1 MAEIEMVDKTK
12 SDEINKNLSD
22 FEKNI
27 GDNEKEAII
36 IDDSGFQQE
45 KKTYI
50 NLYICQLSVGI
61 IVTYLYIII
70 SILMNVINRVIFHTY
85 KFRFNF
91 TILFCQQ
98 TFCLITFI
106 YLSNKSEK
114 FRSQVGELSFFDFKK
129 LYKNY
134 FLFALVF
141 ILNNLAGFIGNQ
153 LITNTPMFLTL
164 RKLVLV
170 MIYFTDIFIGKK
182 KLSCFTASCV
192 FMVTFGS
199 VLAGIEDFSSDY
211 KGYIVVII
219 YNSLT
224 VLYNKMT
231 ETFKKK
237 TGIPNLKLLVYNSFL
252 LCPTLFG
259 LIFLSKENKALYIY
273 MTGEQIFD
281 GSYFGLF
288 VYLFLSFAFCIALM
302 LSFFI
307 SNEKNSSLFTAMLSN
322 SKDIAITAL
331 SYFWLKETKF
341 TFCILGGLFISTV
354 GALLISVKSMIDNMK
369 KKEDKEDKEDKEKVE
384 KKEYE
389 SIGVNDED
397 KNQN

>member
-12 SDEINKNLSD
+12 SDEINNNLSD
-22 FEKNI
+22 FEKNLE
-27 GDNEKEAII
+27 DNEKERFN
-36 IDDSGFQQE
+36 IDDSGLQQE

-61 IVTYLYIII
+61 LVTYAYIII
-70 SILMNVINRVIFHTY
+70 SVLMNVINRVIFHTY
-85 KFRFNF
+85 KFRFNL
-91 TILFCQQ
+91 TILFFQQ
-98 TFCLITFI
+98 LFCLITFI

-114 FRSQVGELSFFDFKK
+114 FRNQVGELSFFDFKK

-134 FLFALVF
+134 FLFSF
-141 ILNNLAGFIGNQ
+141 IFLLNNLFGFYGNQ
-153 LITNTPMFLTL
+153 LIINTPMFLTL

-170 MIYFTDIFIGKK
+170 MIYFSDIFIGKK
-182 KLSCFTASCV
+182 KLSCFISSCI

-199 VLAGIEDFSSDY
+199 ILAGIEDFSSDY

-237 TGIPNLKLLVYNSFL
+237 TGISNLKLLVYNSFL
-252 LCPTLFG
+252 LVPTLFC
-259 LIFLSKENKALYIY
+259 LIFVFKEYQAVNLY
-273 MTGEQIFD
+273 MRGQKVFE

-288 VYLFLSFAFCIALM
+288 VYLFFSFAFCIALM

-322 SKDIAITAL
+322 SKDIAITGL
-331 SYFWLKETKF
+331 SYFWLSGTKF
-341 TFCILGGLFISTV
+341 TFCIIGGLLISTV
-354 GALLISVKSMIDNMK
+354 GALLISTKSMIDNMK
-369 KKEDKEDKEDKEKVE
+369 KKEEKEEKEKTE
-384 KKEYE
+384 KKEYAP
-389 SIGVNDED
+389 IGIIDED
-397 KNQN
+397 KNQD